1 MIKWSTLGLQS
12 LCLEVHTVFGQ
23 GISPTLTIFKS
34 AVSKVLKILIHRRGI
49 FGYQNMACTSV
60 YRQKRQNHL
69 FPSSTQFLIIVNASS
84 FLGTSSLMYAAKE
97 GSKEIV
103 QVLLEHGAD
112 VKAKSQNG

>member
-12 LCLEVHTVFGQ
+12 LCLEVLTVFGQ
-23 GISPTLTIFKS
+23 GISPTLTILKS

-69 FPSSTQFLIIVNASS
+69 KDRPHVF
-84 FLGTSSLMYAAKE
+84 
-97 GSKEIV
+97 SKFT
-103 QVLLEHGAD
+103 LECIKD
-112 VKAKSQNG
+112 SDM